1 MHLQEGQMY
10 KFERYRQL
18 GMADF
23 NQPVGLKM
31 NLENRWVKKAA
42 TIPWEAIEEKYAGLF
57 PSKTGM
63 PAKPLRMALGSLM
76 IQKQYGYSDR
86 ELLEQITENPYYQYF
101 VGLPG
106 FQNEPPYVPSLLVE
120 FRKRLNDEIMT
131 EINEMIIAF
140 NSPDDP
146 GPGNGGGSG
155 SDDVTPDQ
163 PENSGTIILDA
174 TCAPQNISYPQ
185 DVNLLNEVRE
195 NLEGMIDELCYEYGY
210 YRPRTY
216 RKNARR
222 DYLNLAKCKKR
233 TAKKIRKAIKQQL
246 QYVRRDF
253 GYVEW
258 LLEEGAE
265 LSTKR
270 RQRYEVLRQVY
281 EQQRYM
287 YENEVHTVPDRIV
300 SISQPYVRPIVRG
313 KAGAS
318 VEFGAKLDLSIDERG
333 MARLEKLSFDAYNE
347 SDVLIGAIERYRERT
362 GHYPERALADKIYR
376 NRENLAFC
384 RLHGI
389 RLSGPS
395 LGRPKKNAL
404 IDKKSEYV
412 DNADRI
418 EVERSFSLAKRCYG
432 LGRIMTKLD
441 VTTRSSIALSILVM
455 NVSRIAARF
464 LRHFLMAVF
473 SRYLRQYFM
482 PFYDQNVAN
491 ELLAT

>member
-1 MHLQEGQMY
+1 MY

-18 GMADF
+18 GLADF

-120 FRKRLNDEIMT
+120 FRKRLNDEIMM

-174 TCAPQNISYPQ
+174 TCAPQNISNPQ
-185 DVNLLNEVRE
+185 DVNLLNKVRE

-216 RKNARR
+216 RKKARR
-222 DYLNLAKCKKR
+222 DYLNLAKCKRR

-281 EQQRYM
+281 EQQLYM

-300 SISQPYVRPIVRG
+300 TRCTWYTNRIS
-313 KAGAS
+313 S
-318 VEFGAKLDLSIDERG
+318 
-333 MARLEKLSFDAYNE
+333 
-347 SDVLIGAIERYRERT
+347 
-362 GHYPERALADKIYR
+362 
-376 NRENLAFC
+376 
-384 RLHGI
+384 
-389 RLSGPS
+389 
-395 LGRPKKNAL
+395 
-404 IDKKSEYV
+404 
-412 DNADRI
+412 
-418 EVERSFSLAKRCYG
+418 KR
-432 LGRIMTKLD
+432 
-441 VTTRSSIALSILVM
+441 
-455 NVSRIAARF
+455 
-464 LRHFLMAVF
+464 
-473 SRYLRQYFM
+473 
-482 PFYDQNVAN
+482 
-491 ELLAT
+491 

>member
-1 MHLQEGQMY
+1 MY

-18 GMADF
+18 GLADF

-120 FRKRLNDEIMT
+120 FRKRLNDEIMM

-174 TCAPQNISYPQ
+174 TCAPQNISNPQ
-185 DVNLLNEVRE
+185 DVNLLNKVRE

-216 RKNARR
+216 RKKARR
-222 DYLNLAKCKKR
+222 DYLNLAKCKRR

-313 KAGAS
+313 KAGAP

-362 GHYPERALADKIYR
+362 GHYPERALVDKIYR

-395 LGRPKKNAL
+395 LGRTKKNAL

-418 EVERSFSLAKRCYG
+418 VVERSFSLAKRCYG

-455 NVSRIAARF
+455 NVSRIASRF